1 MGHASEIISV
11 DVYTDND
18 EIINDCVEEIES
30 FINEVIPQE
39 DNNIEEI
46 IFDEEVEI
54 INKFIEEV
62 V

>member
-1 MGHASEIISV
+1 MKIYKKNDFIITSENI
-11 DVYTDND
+11 DKNTN
-18 EIINDCVEEIES
+18 EI

-46 IFDEEVEI
+46 ICDEELEI
-54 INKFIEEV
+54 INKFIKEV